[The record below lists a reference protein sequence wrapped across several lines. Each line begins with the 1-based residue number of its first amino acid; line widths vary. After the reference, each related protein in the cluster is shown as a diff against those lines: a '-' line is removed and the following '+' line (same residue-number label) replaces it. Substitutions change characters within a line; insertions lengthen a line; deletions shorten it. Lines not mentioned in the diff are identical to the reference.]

1 MLRFESHFGDL
12 DREIDRYIDQMQR
25 QKRPV
30 VQFGHRV
37 WRPLVDLFETE
48 DMLVAIV
55 ELAGVDQDA
64 LDISV
69 EDRTLAVRG
78 ARSLAS
84 ERQPSSYHVMEIS
97 HGRFERVVPLPV
109 SVDPDRTAASVRNG
123 MLEICMPKTRAQR
136 ISISVV
142 TTEPTDG
149 R

>member
-69 EDRTLAVRG
+69 EDRVLAVRG
-78 ARSLAS
+78 RRSIGSA
-84 ERQPSSYHVMEIS
+84 RQPSSYHLMEIG
-97 HGRFERVVPLPV
+97 HGVFERVVPLPV
-109 SVDPDRTAASVRNG
+109 SVDSDRTSANVRNG
-123 MLEICMPKTRAQR
+123 MLEVCMPKAKAQR
-136 ISISVV
+136 ISITVV
-142 TTEPTDG
+142 STEMG
-149 R
+149 